1 MNNFAKVL
9 LVGAAAAAL
18 TACGGGG
25 GGGGPSTGVTTP
37 TPPTTPTTP
46 PPLATLLL
54 SPMAAITDLDTRATA
69 GGQLN
74 SVSITDPDAPNAT
87 KYSALNLDG
96 DENVLM
102 RFSASNLSVEQTF
115 RPADYA
121 ESIRLV
127 GGYTTEHGR
136 TASRPITV
144 KGWGGSTGLTM
155 AGLDEG
161 AFSVGLNTGD
171 APDWVRAISWGALS
185 SAEGQVWGFGLLG
198 DLATGVPTTGVA
210 RFRGEA
216 IGSGDGILKRAGVA
230 QPFSASA
237 GVDIDFSTGK
247 VRGGLED
254 FSTYIDIS
262 YPFHTLDFNFEA
274 NLVDGKFAANTIDAP
289 FQTGEKGSVF
299 GQLYGQG
306 SDLEVGATFS
316 VTYADTKLAGVFVAG
331 RPTSNFLAGAD
342 PITLRPSLVN
352 LTSSTA
358 GWTRTSY
365 NQNNIELGGN
375 NESLT
380 FTPGAFGGS
389 DDSYRLYFDNGA
401 EMMLQDFDVRHYK
414 GDRYVDTPR
423 PSTTGTRYLRV
434 ETWTNGQTLN
444 RWELGVQSDTAWL
457 RPIYVQALEYVNAG
471 ISPGVTHR
479 AYMTTGLR
487 STALPASGSARYKGD
502 AVGTIVNAAT
512 GATYTTSG
520 TGVVDVAFGTG
531 QVKGGIGSLTY
542 TGSDGFV
549 APDDPARPTL
559 ITFSGALNGNRAFD
573 ATVDGQKLGLTGQV
587 RGDFYGPDAAEL
599 GAIYNINIP
608 GYGAMAGMLAGTRN
622 PVPTGIGYSAT
633 TFSSAAGAANYAVSA
648 EPLTGLAVEWRRN
661 SPFGQGD
668 TLRLDMT
675 AGGQSL
681 NETYT
686 GRAVSY
692 NDYPYGV
699 NAAYRTAE
707 VVAFDGAKGLVE
719 MMYRVSGVDLRYSSL
734 AGWRASD
741 QRSTHYVALGQRAT
755 DVPQTGKAEYQG
767 VVVAGYNDN
776 GYVNTTEGKVAM
788 SVDFGAASLTGSTT
802 GLSTGAGTG
811 RPDQNFSFKASIAN
825 AEFSGDFANADNT
838 LSGPVKGLFA
848 GPGAPEAVGS
858 FQATKAPTGA
868 TYGGGFVAVKK

>member
-1 MNNFAKVL
+1 MNNFAKTL

-37 TPPTTPTTP
+37 TPPTTTTP
-46 PPLATLLL
+46 PPITPATLLL
-54 SPMAAITDLDTRATA
+54 SPMAAITDVSVGGAA
-69 GGQLN
+69 GNTLN
-74 SVSITDPDAPNAT
+74 NFEFTDPDAPGAT
-87 KYSALNLDG
+87 KFAELKIDG
-96 DENVLM
+96 DETVRLRYAANNVSL
-102 RFSASNLSVEQTF
+102 EQIL
-115 RPADYA
+115 RAADY
-121 ESIRLV
+121 SVNTRLG
-127 GGYTTEHGR
+127 GGYTTERGR
-136 TASRPITV
+136 TVSRSIAS
-144 KGWGGSTGLTM
+144 KGWSNSGSVTMPAIEEGTFAVGLT
-155 AGLDEG
+155 
-161 AFSVGLNTGD
+161 TGD
-171 APDWVRAISWGALS
+171 APDWVVPIGWSYPTF
-185 SAEGQVWGFGLLG
+185 AEGQAWGFGLLG
-198 DLATGVPTTGVA
+198 DLATNIPTTGVA

-216 IGSGDGILKRAGVA
+216 IGSADGPLKRAGVA

-247 VRGGLED
+247 VRGGVENFRTYLETT
-254 FSTYIDIS
+254 F
-262 YPFHTLDFNFEA
+262 PLHTLDFNFEA
-274 NLVDGKFAANTIDAP
+274 DLVAGKFAATSIDAP
-289 FQTGEKGSVF
+289 FQSGEKGGVN

-306 SDLEVGATFS
+306 SDLEVGATFYA
-316 VTYADTKLAGVFVAG
+316 TYADLKLAGMFVAG
-331 RPTSNFLAGAD
+331 RPTSNFLSGTD
-342 PITLRPSLVN
+342 PTTLRPSLVN

-380 FTPGAFGGS
+380 FMPGAFGGS

-401 EMMLQDFDVRHYK
+401 EMILQDFDGSHYK

-434 ETWTNGQTLN
+434 ETWTNVQTLN
-444 RWELGVQSDTAWL
+444 RWELGVQSDKAWI
-457 RPIYVQALEYVNAG
+457 RPAYVQALEYVNAG

-479 AYMTTGLR
+479 AYMTAGLR
-487 STALPASGSARYKGD
+487 STALPATGSARYKGD
-502 AVGTIVNAAT
+502 AVGTIANAST

-520 TGVVDVAFGTG
+520 TGVVDVFFGTG
-531 QVKGGIGSLTY
+531 QVRGGIGSLVII
-542 TGSDGFV
+542 GQDGFTV
-549 APDDPARPTL
+549 PTPAGTPTL
-559 ITFSGALNGNRAFD
+559 ITFSGALNANRAFD
-573 ATVDGQKLGLTGQV
+573 ATVDPQKLGLTGQV

-599 GAIYNINIP
+599 GAIYNINLP
-608 GYGAMAGMLAGTRN
+608 GYGAMAGMLVGARN
-622 PVPTGIGYSAT
+622 PVPASIGYSAT

-648 EPLTGLAVEWRRN
+648 EPLTGLSVEWRRN

-681 NETYT
+681 HDSYV

-699 NAAYRTAE
+699 NAARSTAE

-719 MMYRVSGVDLRYSSL
+719 MMYRVSGVDLRYASV
-734 AGWRASD
+734 AGWRSTDSRAS
-741 QRSTHYVALGQRAT
+741 HFVALGQRAT

-767 VVVAGYNDN
+767 VVAATYNDN
-776 GYVNTTEGKVAM
+776 NYALPTTGKVAM
-788 SVDFGAASLTGSTT
+788 TVDFAAASLTGSTS
-802 GLSTGAGTG
+802 GLAINSG
-811 RPDQNFSFKASIAN
+811 RPDPNFSFKASIAN

-848 GPGAPEAVGS
+848 GPGAPEAVGT
-858 FQATKAPTGA
+858 FNATKAPAGT
-868 TYGGGFVAVKK
+868 TYSGGFVAVKK

>member
-46 PPLATLLL
+46 PPITPTALLL

-74 SVSITDPDAPNAT
+74 NFEITDPDAPNAT
-87 KYSALNLDG
+87 KYAELNIDG
-96 DENVLM
+96 DEFVRM
-102 RFSASNLSVEQTF
+102 RFANNNLSVIETA
-115 RPADYA
+115 RASEYS
-121 ESIRLV
+121 EGLRSG
-127 GGYTTEHGR
+127 GGYFTEGGR
-136 TASRPITV
+136 QVSRLIAT
-144 KGWGGSTGLTM
+144 KGWNYLAM
-155 AGLDEG
+155 PALEEG
-161 AFSVGLNTGD
+161 AGSVGLNTGD
-171 APDWVRAISWGALS
+171 APDWVRPIAWNSLTS
-185 SAEGQVWGFGLLG
+185 EEGRIWGFGLLG
-198 DLATGVPTTGVA
+198 DLATGIPTTGVA

-216 IGSGDGILKRAGVA
+216 TGSADGVFRSAGLN
-230 QPFSASA
+230 QPFWASA

-254 FSTYIDIS
+254 FSTYYKLDF
-262 YPFHTLDFNFEA
+262 PFHTLDFNFEA

-316 VTYADTKLAGVFVAG
+316 VTYADTKLAGMFVAG
-331 RPTSNFLAGAD
+331 RPTANFLAGAD

-502 AVGTIVNAAT
+502 AIGTIVNAAT

-542 TGSDGFV
+542 TASNGNV
-549 APDDPARPTL
+549 APNDPARPTL

-622 PVPTGIGYSAT
+622 PVPTGVGYSAT

-741 QRSTHYVALGQRAT
+741 QRTTHYVALGQRAT

-776 GYVNTTEGKVAM
+776 GYVNSAEGKIAM

-802 GLSTGAGTG
+802 GMALGAN
-811 RPDQNFSFKASIAN
+811 RPDPNFSFKASIAN